1 MLGAKT
7 DTYLFLGEEKC
18 GKFASGRNMCIRIVE
33 TENACE
39 NLVRKTR
46 TRGSLGNKLWHSK
59 MGSKSITLLSN

>member
-18 GKFASGRNMCIRIVE
+18 GKFASGNKVIRMGE
-33 TENACE
+33 TENARE

-46 TRGSLGNKLWHSK
+46 TRGSLGN
-59 MGSKSITLLSN
+59 T